1 MRLTDADWTRPQP
14 GWGALAVWRR
24 NLRVWRKL
32 IGPAVVLNFGEPTL
46 YLLGLGF
53 GLGAF
58 IDTMSGMP
66 YLTFLASGI
75 IASSA
80 MTTASFEGTYS
91 VFTRMDV
98 QRTYDAMLATPLTL
112 DDILAGE
119 MLWCATKA
127 AFSAAAILAVA
138 ALLGVTGGWEALW
151 ALPVAFLI
159 GLCFGG
165 LALVVSAVSSNYDFF
180 NYYFVLAVTPML
192 ILCGVFYPI
201 EGLPPAMQAAIQVL
215 PLTHAVALARP
226 LVAGLPVTDV
236 ALHVA
241 VLVLY
246 AGAGFYLA
254 LALARRRLLV

>member
-1 MRLTDADWTRPQP
+1 MTRGDWSMPRPR
-14 GWGALAVWRR
+14 WGALAVWRR

-32 IGPAVVLNFGEPTL
+32 IGPAIVLNFGEPTL

-58 IDTMSGMP
+58 IDTMNGMP
-66 YLTFLASGI
+66 YLAFLASGI

-127 AFSAAAILAVA
+127 AFSSAAILAVA
-138 ALLGVTGGWEALW
+138 ALLGVTGGWQALW

-159 GLCFGG
+159 GLCFAGP
-165 LALVVSAVSSNYDFF
+165 ALVVSAVSGNYDFF

-192 ILCGVFYPI
+192 ILGGVFYPI
-201 EGLPPAMQAAIQVL
+201 EGLPAAMQTAIQVL
-215 PLTHAVALARP
+215 PLTHAVALTRP

-236 ALHVA
+236 ALHIA
-241 VLVLY
+241 VLAVY
-246 AGAGFYLA
+246 AIGGFHLA
-254 LALARRRLLV
+254 VALTRRRLLV